1 MSWWTRAPTVAGMGL
16 YTPAGKDLSAAVW
29 ATLDAAGI
37 KGLDVAE
44 AAQWPDTFD
53 GGFRLSGQGDKVE
66 VFYSVDAEYARA
78 HPDAQHDRIAAVMLS
93 AIADVLLAA
102 IADIAKARGIA
113 KIAADAGLGRE
124 SLYKTLAPGSKPRM
138 DTVFKLLRALGV
150 KLNAVPEGVA
160 AA

>member
-102 IADIAKARGIA
+102 GFGFSAQRDAHITGDGTNRYGPVLLVRSRTT
-113 KIAADAGLGRE
+113 AA
-124 SLYKTLAPGSKPRM
+124 P
-138 DTVFKLLRALGV
+138 
-150 KLNAVPEGVA
+150 
-160 AA
+160 